1 VVARAVPL
9 RGTGPPQ
16 AVPTS
21 GPADAHGASTMQI
34 MVSGLDA
41 GFLLDRQWHW
51 LRGEMEKS
59 KRPALLAVCRILG
72 EERVLYAII
81 GGLALQVHHP
91 EPRTTLDIDIA
102 LPARDA
108 IPAAALEKGGFRRT
122 GSFERSENWVASDG
136 TPIQF
141 TDDPLLAP
149 AIAHAEE
156 IVLDR
161 VVLRV
166 VRVVDL
172 LHAKLRAGSD
182 PARRRS
188 KRLQDL
194 ADVAALLEA
203 NENLRDE
210 LTESEKALL
219 DELPE

>member
-1 VVARAVPL
+1 
-9 RGTGPPQ
+9 
-16 AVPTS
+16 
-21 GPADAHGASTMQI
+21 
-34 MVSGLDA
+34 
-41 GFLLDRQWHW
+41 
-51 LRGEMEKS
+51 MEKT

-72 EERVLYAII
+72 EERVPYAII

-91 EPRTTLDIDIA
+91 EPRTTLDIHSA
-102 LPARDA
+102 LPTREA
-108 IPAAALEKGGFRRT
+108 IPAAALDGAGFRRT

-149 AIAHAEE
+149 AIAEAEE
-156 IVLDR
+156 IVLER

-203 NENLRDE
+203 NEDLRDE
-210 LTESEKALL
+210 LTDAEKSLL